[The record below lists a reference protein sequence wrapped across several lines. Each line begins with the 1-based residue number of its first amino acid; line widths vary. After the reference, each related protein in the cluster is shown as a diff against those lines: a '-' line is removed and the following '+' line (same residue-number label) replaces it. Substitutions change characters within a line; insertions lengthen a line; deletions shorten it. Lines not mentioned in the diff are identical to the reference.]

1 MTYSIHTMLHNH
13 TDKQGKHKLL
23 IKVTCNRQHYYCPL
37 PVKLTADQLHQGSV
51 INHPHKTK
59 INALIRVKIA
69 ELEGAMLDLMKLEQ
83 VSPEDIKRVVG
94 GQRSARDKFTDF
106 ITSYI
111 DEVKGGKK
119 ADATIQVYQS
129 ILDELITYD
138 AHLYFHKINLTWLN
152 RYEQY
157 QRTLWEHNTVHKK
170 MKNIKGMLRRA
181 AEKGL
186 IKPDR
191 FTAYKVPT
199 YEQQIPAYLDEQEI
213 IQFKAVCDAIQKPM
227 MKMSGYYFLLSC
239 YAGYRISDF
248 KKFSYESMVT
258 GRRIRLRTKKNK
270 RVVSILIHSRLSEI
284 LSFCREHPFDISEQN
299 MRDYVKEIARM
310 AGVDRKIKVH
320 TARHSFAM
328 LLMDKGF
335 DLEEVA
341 ELLGVTL
348 KTASV
353 YARISNKRL
362 EHKILEK
369 LG

>member
-1 MTYSIHTMLHNH
+1 MIRV
-13 TDKQGKHKLL
+13 
-23 IKVTCNRQHYYCPL
+23 IFNRQYAYCPL
-37 PVKLTADQLHQGSV
+37 PVKLTEDQLKENLVVS
-51 INHPHKTK
+51 HPHKTK
-59 INALIRVKIA
+59 INAMIRMKTA
-69 ELEGAMLDLMKLEQ
+69 ELEDKLLDLLKLDH
-83 VSPEDIKRVVG
+83 VSLDDLKRCVG
-94 GQRSARDKFTDF
+94 GQKAVRDKFTDF
-106 ITSYI
+106 IESYI

-129 ILDELITYD
+129 ILDELVLYD
-138 AHLYFHKINLTWLN
+138 PHLYFHKINVTWLN
-152 RYEQY
+152 KYEQY

-181 AEKGL
+181 VEKGL
-186 IKPDR
+186 IKEDR
-191 FTAYKVPT
+191 FAAYKVPT

-248 KKFSYESMVT
+248 KKFNYESMVT
-258 GRRIRLRTKKNK
+258 AAKIRLKTKKNK
-270 RVVSILIHSRLSEI
+270 QVVSIPIHSRLSEI
-284 LSFCREHPFDISEQN
+284 LSFCRDHPFDISEQN
-299 MRDYVKEIARM
+299 MRGYVKDIAKL

-362 EHKILEK
+362 ETKILEK

>member
-1 MTYSIHTMLHNH
+1 M
-13 TDKQGKHKLL
+13 
-23 IKVTCNRQHYYCPL
+23 
-37 PVKLTADQLHQGSV
+37 
-51 INHPHKTK
+51 KT
-59 INALIRVKIA
+59 A
-69 ELEGAMLDLMKLEQ
+69 ELEDKLLDLLKLDH
-83 VSPEDIKRVVG
+83 VSLDDLKRCVG
-94 GQRSARDKFTDF
+94 GQKAVRDKFTDF
-106 ITSYI
+106 IESYI

-129 ILDELITYD
+129 ILDELVVYD
-138 AHLYFHKINLTWLN
+138 AHLYFHKINVTWLN
-152 RYEQY
+152 KYEQY

-186 IKPDR
+186 IKEDR

-248 KKFSYESMVT
+248 KKFNYESMVT
-258 GRRIRLRTKKNK
+258 AGKIRLKTKKNK
-270 RVVSILIHSRLSEI
+270 QVVSIPIHSRLSEI
-284 LSFCREHPFDISEQN
+284 LSFCRDHPFDISEQN
-299 MRDYVKEIARM
+299 MRSYVKDIAKL

-362 EHKILEK
+362 ETKILEK